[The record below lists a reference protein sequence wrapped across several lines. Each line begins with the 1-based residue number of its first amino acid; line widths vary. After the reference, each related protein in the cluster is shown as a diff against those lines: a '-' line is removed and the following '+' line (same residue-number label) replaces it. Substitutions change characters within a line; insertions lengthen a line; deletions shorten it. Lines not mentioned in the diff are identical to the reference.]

1 MSFVEA
7 PLLSDWSCVFIA
19 LHYVLVHVR
28 VHVWGGGR
36 ACMLRKSCV
45 CVLACAL
52 LLLLRLVELCCLW
65 VTGPLV

>member
-28 VHVWGGGR
+28 VRVCGGGGGVVPVCCVNR
-36 ACMLRKSCV
+36 VYV
-45 CVLACAL
+45 CVRARSCY
-52 LLLLRLVELCCLW
+52 CCGW
-65 VTGPLV
+65 